1 MPHRLSD
8 ADREKFRRLEETL
21 SDVDQD
27 ESTDRGTPVTFGPF
41 DPMLAIPHGG
51 RLEELDEGTWI
62 AERKYDGTRLVVEHL
77 DDRVGLFTRRHVER
91 SETLPEM
98 AEAVR
103 ESIPGGTMLDAE
115 YTYLDPDGVSQFV
128 PIHTDDERKRAE
140 SLEPTLFVFDVMAVD
155 GEWVVREPLIDRKE
169 RLDRVVDEN
178 EAITVVDH
186 ATGDFRSFYDELV
199 ASGEEGIV
207 VKRRESPYHEGT
219 RSDHWRKVK
228 SFSEVD
234 AVVVGYTPGEGKRRE
249 TFGALVLTD
258 GEQFIG
264 RVGTGYSDQDLD
276 ALLEE
281 MQPTDTRPVP
291 VDVVGKPYSPVR
303 PFVATIKYQEVTH
316 NDELRAPVFLRRRP
330 NRSPSSVR
338 PLSDQTSP

>member
-8 ADREKFRRLEETL
+8 ADREKFRQLEETL
-21 SDVDQD
+21 ADVEQD
-27 ESTDRGTPVTFGPF
+27 ESTDRGTPVSFGPF
-41 DPMLAIPHGG
+41 DPMLAETYDG
-51 RLEELDEGTWI
+51 RLEDLDDGAWI

-91 SETLPEM
+91 SETLPDM
-98 AEAVR
+98 AAAVR
-103 ESIPGGTMLDAE
+103 ESIPEGTMLDAE
-115 YTYLDPDGVSQFV
+115 YTYLDPDGGSQFA
-128 PIHTDDERKRAE
+128 PIHTDGERKRAA

-155 GEWVVREPLIDRKE
+155 GEWVVRESLVDRKE
-169 RLDRVVDEN
+169 RLESLVDES

-186 ATGDFRSFYDELV
+186 ATSDFQAFYDELV
-199 ASGEEGIV
+199 ETGEEGVI

-228 SFSEVD
+228 AFSEVD
-234 AVVVGYTPGEGKRRE
+234 AVVVGYTPGEGKRQE

-264 RVGTGYSDQDLD
+264 RVGTGFTDADLD
-276 ALLEE
+276 ALLAE
-281 MQPTDTRPVP
+281 MEPIDTRPVP
-291 VDVVGKPYSPVR
+291 VDVVGNPYTPVR
-303 PFVATIKYQEVTH
+303 PFVATIKYQDVTH

-330 NRSPSSVR
+330 TRSPSSVR
-338 PLSDQTSP
+338 PIDVQTSP